1 MAWDWLY
8 KITKSWLH
16 GHVSAEIKDFKR
28 PKIAII
34 DTGFD
39 GGARFVDRKLTKR
52 LTMLSATETKK
63 YNWKDYWKS
72 ETVPQDND
80 GHGTAML
87 SIVHHIAPFAD
98 VCVARI
104 AGEDEDLKR
113 DPKTT
118 RNNLAKVFLQR
129 MIIMYLI
136 ADVTVAGYP
145 LGC

>member
-1 MAWDWLY
+1 LASDWLNN
-8 KITKSWLH
+8 ITNSWLPSH
-16 GHVSAEIKDFKR
+16 ISANIKGFKR

-39 GGARFVDRKLTKR
+39 RKARFVDRR
-52 LTMLSATETKK
+52 LKQRLNMLSATEK
-63 YNWKDYWKS
+63 YNWKDYWDV

-87 SIVHHIAPFAD
+87 SIVHCIAPFAD

-104 AGEDEDLKR
+104 AGKDEDLKR
-113 DPKTT
+113 DPKKTS
-118 RNNLAKVFLQR
+118 NNLAKVFWQR
-129 MIIMYLI
+129 MIITYLI
-136 ADVTVAGYP
+136 ADGTVAGYP